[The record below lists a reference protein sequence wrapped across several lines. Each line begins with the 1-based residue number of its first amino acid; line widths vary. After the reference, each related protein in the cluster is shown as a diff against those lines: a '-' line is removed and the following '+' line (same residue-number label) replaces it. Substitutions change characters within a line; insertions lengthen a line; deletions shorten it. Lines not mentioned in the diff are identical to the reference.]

1 MIAPDHFHLSLGTI
15 RRKVNTIIQIIP
27 VRDWEYTMAMM
38 QMVLEMY
45 SRIVLILLFLLVRFQ
60 LIGKLIDKHDANP
73 AVFSKLPTPYSQ

>member
-60 LIGKLIDKHDANP
+60 LIGKLIDKHDDNH
-73 AVFSKLPTPYSQ
+73 AVF